1 MPFSDFWIENPAA
14 WGVAG
19 FLFFW
24 ALETWLPFVADRRE
38 RVVHAGRNVAL
49 TLMNAALIA
58 LVFVAAMAWM
68 AGWADSNGMGLLH
81 AFSAPAWAKSL
92 LALLLMDAWIYGWH
106 RLSHVV
112 PILWRLHRVHHTDPA
127 MDVSSATRFH
137 SAEIFISSVLRLAL
151 IPLLGLSFG
160 HLLLYDMLQLPV
172 TQFHHSNLRLP
183 EKVDRIVRA
192 LIVSPNMHRVHHSR
206 LQVET
211 DSNFSSIF
219 SVWDRLAGT
228 FRLRTHPET
237 IEFGLDGFD
246 AAERQTVWGMLG
258 TPFLASSRESSPPQ
272 KKRKFSPLAQR
283 RVTQVGE
290 Q

>member
-1 MPFSDFWIENPAA
+1 MGKVPFGFVID
-14 WGVAG
+14 GCLDLRVASG
-19 FLFFW
+19 EL
-24 ALETWLPFVADRRE
+24 RR
-38 RVVHAGRNVAL
+38 
-49 TLMNAALIA
+49 
-58 LVFVAAMAWM
+58 
-68 AGWADSNGMGLLH
+68 ADSLAVASGPPH
-81 AFSAPAWAKSL
+81 RPA
-92 LALLLMDAWIYGWH
+92 
-106 RLSHVV
+106 V
-112 PILWRLHRVHHTDPA
+112 
-127 MDVSSATRFH
+127 DVSSATRFH
-137 SAEIFISSVLRLAL
+137 SAEIFISSVFRLAL

-246 AAERQTVWGMLG
+246 AAERQTVWEMLG
-258 TPFLASSRESSPPQ
+258 TPFLASSRESFPPQ
-272 KKRKFSPLAQR
+272 KKRKFFPLA
-283 RVTQVGE
+283 
-290 Q
+290 